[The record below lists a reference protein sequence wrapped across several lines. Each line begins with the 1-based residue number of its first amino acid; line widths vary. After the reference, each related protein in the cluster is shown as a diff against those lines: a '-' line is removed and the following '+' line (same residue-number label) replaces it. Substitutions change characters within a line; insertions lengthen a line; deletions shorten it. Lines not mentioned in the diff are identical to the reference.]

1 MPKFKIPLPDK
12 PPEVRPISGST
23 QQHLL
28 IADITDDMVLTK
40 EGGAAIILKT
50 TALNFFL
57 LSEKEQEAI
66 IYAYASILN
75 SLSFP
80 IQIIIRSQKKDVS
93 KYIEYLS
100 EQEEKQPDQ
109 QLKALMGRYREF
121 VGNVVK
127 KRNVLEKEFFIVLP
141 FSPFELGI
149 TPSSV
154 LNLVKKTRTVPYSK
168 DYVIKKAKTV
178 LYPRRDHLMRQSGRI
193 GVKIQQLG
201 TEEIARLFYRIYHPG
216 YEENAK
222 KEDPALIKEAG
233 NGN

>member
-1 MPKFKIPLPDK
+1 MKLPKVPLPNK
-12 PPEVRPISGST
+12 PPEVRPIQGTT

-28 IADITDDMVLTK
+28 IADIIDDMVLTK

-80 IQIIIRSQKKDVS
+80 IQILIRSQKKDVS
-93 KYIEYLS
+93 HYIEYLV
-100 EQEEKQPDQ
+100 EEEGKQTNP

-141 FSPFELGI
+141 FSPYELGI
-149 TPSSV
+149 TTTSFI
-154 LNLVKKTRTVPYSK
+154 NLFKKTRSRIVPYTK
-168 DYVIKKAKTV
+168 EYVIKKAKTV
-178 LYPRRDHLMRQSGRI
+178 LYPRRDHLIRQSGRI
-193 GVKIQQLG
+193 GVRIQQLQ
-201 TEEIARLFYRIYHPG
+201 TEEVARLFYRIYHPSA
-216 YEENAK
+216 EEKGKDAN
-222 KEDPALIKEAG
+222 
-233 NGN
+233 

>member
-1 MPKFKIPLPDK
+1 MKKLSLNPFTNLPH
-12 PPEVRPISGST
+12 VRPISGST

-80 IQIIIRSQKKDVS
+80 IQILIRSQKKDVS
-93 KYIEYLS
+93 KYIEYLG
-100 EQEEKQPDQ
+100 EEEAKQTDP
-109 QLKALMGRYREF
+109 QLKGLMGRYREF

-127 KRNVLEKEFFIVLP
+127 KRNVLEKEFYIVLP
-141 FSPFELGI
+141 FSSFELGLSPANI
-149 TPSSV
+149 V
-154 LNLVKKTRTVPYSK
+154 NMLRKTNRSVPYSK
-168 DYVIKKAKTV
+168 EYVIKKAKTV
-178 LYPRRDHLMRQSGRI
+178 LYPRRDHLLRQSGRV
-193 GVKIQQLG
+193 GVRMQQLG

-216 YEENAK
+216 TEEKPKVNNEEAPNA
-222 KEDPALIKEAG
+222 
-233 NGN
+233 

>member
-1 MPKFKIPLPDK
+1 MKLPKLPLPNK
-12 PPEVRPISGST
+12 PPEVHPIQGTT

-28 IADITDDMVLTK
+28 IADVTDDMVLTK

-93 KYIEYLS
+93 HYIEYLV
-100 EQEEKQPDQ
+100 EEENKQTDP
-109 QLKALMGRYREF
+109 QLKGLMGRYREF

-149 TPSSV
+149 TATSFT
-154 LNLVKKTRTVPYSK
+154 NLFRKTRSRVVPYTK
-168 DYVIKKAKTV
+168 EYVIKKAKTV
-178 LYPRRDHLMRQSGRI
+178 LYPRRDHLIRQSGRI
-193 GVKIQQLG
+193 GVRIQQLR
-201 TEEIARLFYRIYHPG
+201 TEEIARLFYRIYHPNA
-216 YEENAK
+216 EEKNA
-222 KEDPALIKEAG
+222 
-233 NGN
+233 N

>member
-1 MPKFKIPLPDK
+1 MKFKIPLPNK

-80 IQIIIRSQKKDVS
+80 IQILIRSQKKDVS
-93 KYIEYLS
+93 KYIEYLG
-100 EQEEKQPDQ
+100 EEEAKQTDQ
-109 QLKALMGRYREF
+109 QLKGLM
-121 VGNVVK
+121 
-127 KRNVLEKEFFIVLP
+127 
-141 FSPFELGI
+141 
-149 TPSSV
+149 
-154 LNLVKKTRTVPYSK
+154 
-168 DYVIKKAKTV
+168 
-178 LYPRRDHLMRQSGRI
+178 
-193 GVKIQQLG
+193 
-201 TEEIARLFYRIYHPG
+201 AR
-216 YEENAK
+216 
-222 KEDPALIKEAG
+222 
-233 NGN
+233 